1 MKTSIKKNL
10 VKNWYLMDARDQVL
24 GRLATRIST
33 ILMGKDK
40 TYFSKDSDTGDFIV
54 LINADKVRLTG
65 KKLIQKYHQYHSGY
79 PGGFKSI
86 RYDKLM
92 QQHPER
98 VVRYAVRGML
108 PRNRLGD
115 SMLNKLKV
123 YRDEKHPHEAQ
134 NPIVIN
140 L

>member
-1 MKTSIKKNL
+1 MKTSIKKDL
-10 VKNWYLMDARDQVL
+10 VKEWYLMDAKDQVL

-33 ILMGKDK
+33 ILMGKNK
-40 TYFSKDSDTGDFIV
+40 TYFSKDSDSGDFVV
-54 LINADKVRLTG
+54 LINADKIRLTG

-86 RYDKLM
+86 RYDKLIE
-92 QQHPER
+92 QHPER
-98 VVRYAVRGML
+98 IIMYAVRGML

-115 SMLNKLKV
+115 RQLGKLKV
-123 YRDEKHPHEAQ
+123 YRGETHPHQAQ

-140 L
+140 S